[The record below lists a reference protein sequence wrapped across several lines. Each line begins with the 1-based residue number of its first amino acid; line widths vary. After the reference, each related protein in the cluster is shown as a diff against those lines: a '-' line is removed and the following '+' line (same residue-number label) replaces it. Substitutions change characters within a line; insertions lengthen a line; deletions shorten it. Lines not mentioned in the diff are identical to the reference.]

1 LRLYAESSAVLSW
14 LLEEA
19 PGGEVGRALSGAGQ
33 VLTSDLTLIECHRAL
48 VRGVAVGAIPG
59 ESAAA
64 KRDALERIVA
74 HWARL
79 QIAGEITTRASLAFP
94 VEPVRALDAIHLAS
108 ALAAAARIPGLSML
122 SLDGR
127 VRENAA
133 ALGLPLLPRER

>member
-19 PGGEVGRALSGAGQ
+19 PGGSAGEALCRADR
-33 VLTSDLTLIECHRAL
+33 VLTSDLTLIECHRVL
-48 VRGVAVGAIPG
+48 IRGVAAGAIPDG
-59 ESAAA
+59 AATA
-64 KRDALERIVA
+64 KREALERA
-74 HWARL
+74 ATHWTTLR
-79 QIAGEITTRASLAFP
+79 IAGEITARARLAFP

-108 ALAAAARIPGLSML
+108 ALSAAARLPGLSML

-133 ALGLPLLPRER
+133 ALGLPLLP

>member
-19 PGGEVGRALSGAGQ
+19 PGGAAGEALSRADR
-33 VLTSDLTLIECHRAL
+33 VLTSDLTLIECHRVL
-48 VRGVAVGAIPG
+48 VRGVSAGLILD
-59 ESAAA
+59 ESAEV
-64 KRDALERIVA
+64 KREALEKVA
-74 HWARL
+74 SHWVVLR
-79 QIAGEITTRASLAFP
+79 IAGEIAARARLAFP

-108 ALAAAARIPGLSML
+108 ALSAAARLPGLSML

-133 ALGLPLLPRER
+133 ALGLPLLP